1 MAKPCFRQQGLSVN
15 ADTDEP
21 IVRNMKGKIM
31 TNETTVR
38 DEPTVEAIADEF
50 VRDHATDEIV
60 AELVKYSNSVDSLKS
75 QLEYERNRNTNLGGK
90 LDIVKNFITEHVKDD
105 DSASVDELKNLAG
118 ELDFTLTKRVTV
130 QFTVEYNLTIEC
142 DLDEEVSQD
151 DFRVN
156 MEYNGVGELY
166 DQNEDWSDIEIED
179 ED

>member
-31 TNETTVR
+31 TNEIQI
-38 DEPTVEAIADEF
+38 DEPTVEAIAEEF
-50 VRDHATDEIV
+50 VKDHNSTEIV
-60 AELVKYSNSVDSLKS
+60 QELVKYSNSVDSLRS
-75 QLEYERNRNTNLGGK
+75 NLDYERNRNTALANK
-90 LDIVKNFITEHVKDD
+90 LDIVKNFITEHVRDD
-105 DSASVDELKNLAG
+105 EPATVDELKALAA

-130 QFTVEYNLTIEC
+130 EFTVTYNLTIDC
-142 DLDEEVSQD
+142 DLDEEVSDD

-156 MEYNGVGELY
+156 MEYNGVGEVY
-166 DQNEDWSDIEIED
+166 DEQEDWSEITIED